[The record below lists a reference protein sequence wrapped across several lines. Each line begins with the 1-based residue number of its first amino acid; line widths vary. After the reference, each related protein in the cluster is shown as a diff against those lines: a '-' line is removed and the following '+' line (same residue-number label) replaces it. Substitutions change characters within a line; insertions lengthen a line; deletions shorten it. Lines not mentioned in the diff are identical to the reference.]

1 MATWSP
7 PSGEAVTDATWM
19 TVPTGPEAGSRV
31 NLPKR
36 GIVGPVVGLVVEAM
50 VELVVVVVVVVVV
63 EVVEVVQCRW
73 PLTSLPCGG

>member
-1 MATWSP
+1 
-7 PSGEAVTDATWM
+7 M

-63 EVVEVVQCRW
+63 EVVEVVEVVQCRW